1 MRTKTQKA
9 LILVAVAMIVISEVA
24 GWIATIFGATTGLI
38 GGVIVTIAYLYC
50 ARRAKASLKYYG
62 WILVPTILFTVVPTA
77 LRVHEFLKAEEDS
90 LVVQLLHLAPSLFGF
105 VLPVALLL
113 VVYFRMSK
121 IDNSSPS
128 GCQLG

>member
-1 MRTKTQKA
+1 MRTKTLKA
-9 LILVAVAMIVISEVA
+9 LILVTVAILVISEVA
-24 GWIATIFGATTGLI
+24 EWIATIFGATTGLI
-38 GGVIVTIAYLYC
+38 GGVIVMIAYMYC

-77 LRVHEFLKAEEDS
+77 LRVHEFFKAEEDS
-90 LVVQLLHLAPSLFGF
+90 LFVQLLRLAPSLFGF

-113 VVYFRMSK
+113 VIYFGMSK

-128 GCQLG
+128 SCQLG

>member
-1 MRTKTQKA
+1 MRTKTLKP

-38 GGVIVTIAYLYC
+38 GGVIVTATYVYC

-62 WILVPTILFTVVPTA
+62 WVLVPTMLFTVVPTA
-77 LRVHEFLKAEEDS
+77 LRVYEFLKAEEDS
-90 LVVQLLHLAPSLFGF
+90 LFVQLLRIAPSLFGF

-113 VVYFRMSK
+113 VVYFGISK
-121 IDNSSPS
+121 IENSSPS
-128 GCQLG
+128 SCQLG

>member
-1 MRTKTQKA
+1 MRTKTLKA
-9 LILVAVAMIVISEVA
+9 LILVA

-77 LRVHEFLKAEEDS
+77 LRVHEFLKAEEGS
-90 LVVQLLHLAPSLFGF
+90 LFVQLLRLAPSLFGF

-113 VVYFRMSK
+113 VAYFGMSK